1 MATAAGVSVP
11 ASAPGAA
18 VIVDSGVTG
27 VVSDNVVERRS
38 SHIQTSTDNSE
49 ICDGAESENEIA
61 EARYHATVS
70 AAAVPPLRLSDLEP
84 RDLNILFK

>member
-1 MATAAGVSVP
+1 MPTAAGVSVP

-27 VVSDNVVERRS
+27 DSNNVVERRS